1 MYEKVLN
8 VVSNIIGVPVE
19 TLSEKSSRE
28 TASYWDSLKHMNLIL
43 SLEEEFSVSLSDEEI
58 MKISSIK
65 DIIKLLKEKGVP
77 DEMI

>member
-8 VVSNIIGVPVE
+8 IVSHIIGVPVE
-19 TLSEKSSRE
+19 PLNEESSQYTVE
-28 TASYWDSLKHMNLIL
+28 YWDSLKHMNLIL

-58 MKISSIK
+58 MEISSIK

-77 DEMI
+77 DEKI

>member
-1 MYEKVLN
+1 MYGKVLN
-8 VVSNIIGVPVE
+8 VVSHIIGVPVE
-19 TLSEKSSRE
+19 TLSEKSSQE
-28 TASYWDSLKHMNLIL
+28 TVAYWDSLKHMNLIL

-77 DEMI
+77 DEKI